1 AFYGSFRGKEEVG
14 KAVHESP
21 RVMTGVLVVLAGL
34 SLVGGWVWLPGFIKN
49 CQWLNGFL
57 GLGLPA
63 SPEVHHAAGG
73 GHGEHHT
80 GAEVTA
86 MIVSVLLAG
95 GASVLGIL
103 VFTRGRNFARK
114 LARETFITRAFYK
127 ASYNK
132 YWVDEV
138 YEALFV
144 KPIYYGAIIL
154 WLLADMVVIDGL
166 GVNGLG
172 YLAKRI
178 AATLRRLQ
186 TGLVNLY
193 ALIILF
199 GAMTVVW
206 YVLIKF
212 L

>member
-1 AFYGSFRGKEEVG
+1 MG

-21 RVMTGVLVVLAGL
+21 RVMTGVLVALAVLAV
-34 SLVGGWVWLPGFIKN
+34 VGGIV
-49 CQWLNGFL
+49 Q
-57 GLGLPA
+57 LPA
-63 SPEVHHAAGG
+63 FIPNAQWFTDFLHLDVKPSLGGKHAAGG
-73 GHGEHHT
+73 GHGEDHT
-80 GAEVTA
+80 AAEVVA
-86 MIVSVLLAG
+86 MLVSIVLAL

-103 VFTRGRNFARK
+103 VFTRGRDLVRK
-114 LARETFITRAFYK
+114 LARETFLTRAFYK

-132 YWVDEV
+132 YWVDEL
-138 YEALFV
+138 YEAVFV
-144 KPIYYGAIIL
+144 KPVYYGAIIL
-154 WLLADMVVIDGL
+154 WLLADMVFIDGL

-186 TGLVNLY
+186 SGLVNMY

-199 GAMTVVW
+199 GAMTAVW